1 MPPVKVLRAFEMRR
15 DVANEAL
22 ANNEWCEKEGKGGR
36 GAKRVHTERCY
47 ASLRSQVQP
56 RGRLLNFRVV
66 CQIGSCTEI
75 PAIFSIRTFFD
86 V

>member
-22 ANNEWCEKEGKGGR
+22 ANDGWCNKEGKGGR

-47 ASLRSQVQP
+47 ASLRRKFNLEEDS
-56 RGRLLNFRVV
+56 
-66 CQIGSCTEI
+66 
-75 PAIFSIRTFFD
+75 
-86 V
+86 